1 MSDLPPSPIVHSL
14 SPDDPGIPGG
24 PSISAPLL
32 FEEQIAA
39 LYRDRRYE
47 DTTVPREPRWRS
59 VIIERATM

>member
-1 MSDLPPSPIVHSL
+1 
-14 SPDDPGIPGG
+14 
-24 PSISAPLL
+24 L